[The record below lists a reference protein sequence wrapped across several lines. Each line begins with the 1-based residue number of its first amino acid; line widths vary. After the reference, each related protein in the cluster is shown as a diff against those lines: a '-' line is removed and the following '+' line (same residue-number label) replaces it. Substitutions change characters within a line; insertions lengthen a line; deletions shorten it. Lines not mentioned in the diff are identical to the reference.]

1 LNVRFGS
8 KADILR
14 ASSEVRFTS
23 ESGHHRCP
31 LCAKSGHR
39 VDARA
44 LSVEFLRCGQPDPAI
59 ATSDK
64 DILVR

>member
-23 ESGHHRCP
+23 E
-31 LCAKSGHR
+31 SGHR